1 MKNKTLSLITAVLI
15 TMVVILVIGI
25 YAAVVLSTPMNLLL
39 KILIGMI
46 LLFLL
51 GVSVYVL
58 IDRIKE
64 IRSGKYDDISKY
76 WFRNWP

>member
-76 WFRNWP
+76 